1 MEKVNN
7 PHDRLIRETLSRKE
21 TAIDFFKN
29 YLPENILE
37 LIDTDT
43 IEISKDSFIEKELA
57 DFYSDILYKVEY
69 KGSPGFV
76 YLLFEHKSYQE
87 TLIQFQLFGYI
98 HKIYSLY
105 LKQTKAKKLP
115 IILPIVLYH
124 GRKKWEISTQFS
136 GIIEGPFKAF
146 KEYVPDFKYILFD
159 LTQYTDEQIKGNV
172 QTQLALLLLKYI
184 LDPDLLEKLPDIL
197 SLLSEIINQDTGL
210 QTLEVLLRYLYSTI
224 EDKNMDKVKNIF
236 EQTLSNK
243 KGVSAM
249 ATIAEKFINEGIQ
262 QGRQQGIQQGIQRG
276 RQQGI
281 QQGLQQAIELG
292 LELKFGDKGLS
303 YVQKIKNITDI
314 QKLENIVKAIKLV
327 KKLDELDYIIG

>member
-1 MEKVNN
+1 LGKISNFQ
-7 PHDRLIRETLSRKE
+7 
-21 TAIDFFKN
+21 TA
-29 YLPENILE
+29 
-37 LIDTDT
+37 
-43 IEISKDSFIEKELA
+43 S
-57 DFYSDILYKVEY
+57 
-69 KGSPGFV
+69 
-76 YLLFEHKSYQE
+76 
-87 TLIQFQLFGYI
+87 
-98 HKIYSLY
+98 
-105 LKQTKAKKLP
+105 KAKKLP

-262 QGRQQGIQQGIQRG
+262 QG
-276 RQQGI
+276 
-281 QQGLQQAIELG
+281 LHQAIELG